1 MTLSGPLR
9 LKVENAEPR
18 LLRKSVGS
26 ESKPRLREATG
37 SRPWML
43 NRDC

>member
-1 MTLSGPLR
+1 
-9 LKVENAEPR
+9 V
-18 LLRKSVGS
+18 RKRVGS
-26 ESKPRLREATG
+26 EAKPRLREAAG

>member
-1 MTLSGPLR
+1 VALCGPLR
-9 LKVENAEPR
+9 LKAESSEPR
-18 LLRKSVGS
+18 IERKTIGS
-26 ESKPRLREATG
+26 ESKPRLREAAG